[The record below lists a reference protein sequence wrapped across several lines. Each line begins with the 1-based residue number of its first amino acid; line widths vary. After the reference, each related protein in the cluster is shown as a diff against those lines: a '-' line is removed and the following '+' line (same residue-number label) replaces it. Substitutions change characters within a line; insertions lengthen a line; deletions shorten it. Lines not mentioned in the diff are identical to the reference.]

1 MHIIQVI
8 RHYLG
13 LTQQELARQAGIS
26 QPDLCEMEIKDPESS
41 TKIQCNQ
48 INIVKNE

>member
-13 LTQQELARQAGIS
+13 LTQQELARLAGTI
-26 QPDLCEMEIKDPESS
+26 PYEIMLGFGTRVTRRVVD
-41 TKIQCNQ
+41 
-48 INIVKNE
+48 